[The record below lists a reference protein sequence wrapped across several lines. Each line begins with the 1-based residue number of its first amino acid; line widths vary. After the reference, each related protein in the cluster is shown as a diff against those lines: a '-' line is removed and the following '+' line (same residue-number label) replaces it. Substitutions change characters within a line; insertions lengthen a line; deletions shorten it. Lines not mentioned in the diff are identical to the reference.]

1 MMKMKLYLKVIWRK
15 IMGRRKYV
23 DTCCSS
29 CGRETS
35 AWQRDKYPL
44 CNKCDMDSPENIRKY
59 RKYEKGSKAIW
70 CSIM

>member
-1 MMKMKLYLKVIWRK
+1 
-15 IMGRRKYV
+15 MGRRKYV

-59 RKYEKGSKAIW
+59 EKCTKFGFTRASVSSWKRSLV
-70 CSIM
+70 CKGT